1 MQFKSMVHL
10 ADGVYFRDHIYTA
23 DAPARVLQEYLPLN
37 DERYLAV
44 VVKNGTVSELL
55 MQAPGSPLTRP
66 RLPERMISSWDEVDN
81 AQIASLEAPKSP
93 PPKMNL
99 DLASIGELRALAT
112 AHGISAFGSKAKL
125 VEAIKAAEA
134 K

>member
-1 MQFKSMVHL
+1 MQFKSVINL
-10 ADGVYFRDHIYTA
+10 GDGVYFREHIYTA

-55 MQAPGSPLTRP
+55 MQAPGSALSRP
-66 RLPERMISSWDEVDN
+66 RLPERMITSWDEVDN
-81 AQIASLEAPKSP
+81 AQIASLEAPKTP
-93 PPKMNL
+93 APKMNL
-99 DLASIGELRALAT
+99 DLASIGELRAIAT
-112 AHGISAFGSKAKL
+112 AYGIPATGTKFKL
-125 VEAIKAAEA
+125 VEAIKAVEA